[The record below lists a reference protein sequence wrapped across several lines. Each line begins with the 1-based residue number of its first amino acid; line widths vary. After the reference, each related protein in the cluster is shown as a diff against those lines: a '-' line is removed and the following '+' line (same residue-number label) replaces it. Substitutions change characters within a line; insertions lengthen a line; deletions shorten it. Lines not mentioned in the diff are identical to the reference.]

1 MRQTRHEGM
10 EPKIAGPEHF
20 APFTQ
25 NDLTGLKYFGQ
36 LQGLLGRLHEHHAHA
51 NRILHYDQYL
61 SLLLL
66 YFFNPVVTSLRG
78 VQFASQLV
86 RVQKHLGVK
95 RSSLGS
101 LSEAA
106 QVFDPDLARTVFE
119 TLAAQACAADAPRRP
134 AGVPE
139 ALSIVAAD
147 GTLLEALP
155 KMLWALWLG
164 PHDHAVKL
172 HFQFDVLRGVPIDVA
187 LTPGNGN
194 EKETLAG
201 RLRAACLYVLDRG
214 YRDYAFFQKI
224 IDAKSSFVARLQ
236 GNADYEVIE
245 TRPLSDAARAAGV
258 ESDQIV
264 WLGGKKSGPNLRQPL
279 RRLKIHVKNPPPHG
293 LKPRGARVDSKTK
306 QIRISE
312 EEFDMWLV
320 TDRMDLLPEI
330 IALLYR
336 YRWQIEIFFRWF
348 KCVLGCKHLL
358 SQSENGIRIQMYAA
372 LIASLLIV
380 LWTGRKPTKRT
391 LEMLQFHFQGW
402 ASASEVDAHIAS
414 LKVAE

>member
-1 MRQTRHEGM
+1 MVM
-10 EPKIAGPEHF
+10 EDSQPAVPK
-20 APFTQ
+20 APFAAR
-25 NDLTGLKYFGQ
+25 DLVGLKYFDA
-36 LQGLLGRLHEHHAHA
+36 LHGLLGQLHAPNDHP
-51 NRILHYDQYL
+51 NRILHYDEYL

-78 VQFASQLV
+78 VQFASQLE
-86 RVQKHLGVK
+86 RVQKQLGVK

-101 LSEAA
+101 LSEAG
-106 QVFDPDLARTVFE
+106 QVFDPSLAQAVFADLAQ
-119 TLAAQACAADAPRRP
+119 QACAADASPRP

-172 HFQFDVLRGVPIDVA
+172 HFQFDVLRGVPIDVT
-187 LTPGNGN
+187 LTAGNGN
-194 EKETLAG
+194 EKDTLAEH
-201 RLRAACLYVLDRG
+201 LRAGCLYVMDRG
-214 YRDYAFFQKI
+214 YRDYTFFQKI
-224 IDAKSSFVARLQ
+224 IDTKSSFVARVQ
-236 GNADYEVIE
+236 GNAAYEVIE

-258 ESDQIV
+258 ESDQLV
-264 WLGGKKSGPNLRQPL
+264 HLGWKQSEAQQRQPL
-279 RRLKIHVKNPPPHG
+279 RLIKVHVKNPPAHS
-293 LKPRGARVDSKTK
+293 LKPRGARVDPKTK
-306 QIRISE
+306 QVRISE
-312 EEFDMWLV
+312 EEFDLWLV
-320 TDRMDLLPEI
+320 TDRLDLLPEI
-330 IALLYR
+330 VALLYR

-358 SQSENGIRIQMYAA
+358 SQSEHGIRIELYAA

-402 ASASEVDAHIAS
+402 ASAAEVDAHLAS
-414 LKVAE
+414 LKLAR

>member
-1 MRQTRHEGM
+1 MAAG
-10 EPKIAGPEHF
+10 IAKPD
-20 APFTQ
+20 APFAQ
-25 NDLTGLKYFGQ
+25 NDLAGLKYFGG
-36 LQGLLGRLHEHHAHA
+36 LQGLLGRLHEHRAHR
-51 NRILHYDQYL
+51 NRVLHYDQYL

-78 VQFASQLV
+78 VQFASQLE
-86 RVQKHLGVK
+86 RVQKQLGVK

-106 QVFDPDLARTVFE
+106 QVFDPDLARAAFE
-119 TLAAQACAADAPRRP
+119 TLAAKACATDAPQRP
-134 AGVPE
+134 TGVPE

-147 GTLLEALP
+147 GMLLDALP

-172 HFQFDVLRGVPIDVA
+172 HFQFDVLRGVPVDVA
-187 LTPGNGN
+187 LTTGNGN
-194 EKETLAG
+194 EKDTLAEH
-201 RLRAACLYVLDRG
+201 LRAACLYVVDRG

-236 GNADYEVIE
+236 GNAGYDVVE
-245 TRPLSDAARAAGV
+245 TRPLSEEARAAGV
-258 ESDQIV
+258 ESDQLV
-264 WLGGKKSGPNLRQPL
+264 WLGGKKSGQNLRQPL
-279 RRLKIHVKNPPPHG
+279 RLIKVHVKNPPPHG
-293 LKPRGARVDSKTK
+293 LKPRGARVDPKTK
-306 QIRISE
+306 CIRVSE

-320 TDRMDLLPEI
+320 TDRLDLLPEI
-330 IALLYR
+330 VALLYR
-336 YRWQIEIFFRWF
+336 YRWQVEIFFRWF

-358 SQSENGIRIQMYAA
+358 SQSENGIRIEMYAA

-380 LWTGRKPTKRT
+380 LWTGRKPVKRT

-402 ASASEVDAHIAS
+402 ASMAEVDAHIAG
-414 LKVAE
+414 LKIAP

>member
-1 MRQTRHEGM
+1 MAADNSDPK
-10 EPKIAGPEHF
+10 EPFSEAELG
-20 APFTQ
+20 
-25 NDLTGLKYFGQ
+25 GLKYFGV
-36 LQGLLGRLHEHHAHA
+36 LNGLLERLHAHREHP
-51 NRILHYDQYL
+51 NRVLHYDEYL

-78 VQFASQLV
+78 VQFASQLE

-106 QVFDPDLARTVFE
+106 QVFDPDLAKAAFD
-119 TLAAQACAADAPRRP
+119 TLAAQACAADAPQRP

-139 ALSIVAAD
+139 ALSIMAAD
-147 GTLLEALP
+147 GTLLDALP

-172 HFQFDVLRGVPIDVA
+172 HFQFDVLRGVPVDVA

-194 EKETLAG
+194 EKETLAEH
-201 RLRAACLYVLDRG
+201 LRASCLYVLDRG

-224 IDAKSSFVARLQ
+224 LDAKSSFVARLQ
-236 GNADYEVIE
+236 GNADYDVIE
-245 TRPLSDAARAAGV
+245 TRPLSDEARAAGV
-258 ESDQIV
+258 ESDQLV
-264 WLGGKKSGPNLRQPL
+264 WLGGKKSGQHLRQPL
-279 RRLKIHVKNPPPHG
+279 RLLKIHVKNAPPHG
-293 LKPRGARVDSKTK
+293 LKLRGTRVDGKTK
-306 QIRISE
+306 CIRTHE

-320 TDRMDLLPEI
+320 TDRVDLLPEI
-330 IALLYR
+330 VALLYR
-336 YRWQIEIFFRWF
+336 YRWQVEIFFRWF

-358 SQSENGIRIQMYAA
+358 SQSENGIRIEIYAA

-380 LWTGRKPTKRT
+380 LWTGRKPSKRT

-402 ASASEVDAHIAS
+402 ASVAEVDAHIAG
-414 LKVAE
+414 LKIAR